1 MGALVYLQIQRNLY
15 SQKLTQGKMTMSQA
29 VDAIFAHNIL
39 AQYLQKRN
47 IPYLPYEDFYDVIRQ
62 FPAQM

>member
-29 VDAIFAHNIL
+29 VDTIFARDVS

>member
-29 VDAIFAHNIL
+29 VDTIFARDIL
-39 AQYLQKRN
+39 AQCLQKRN

>member
-29 VDAIFAHNIL
+29 VDAIFARDVL

>member
-1 MGALVYLQIQRNLY
+1 MGALVYVQIQRNLY

-39 AQYLQKRN
+39 AQCPQKRN
-47 IPYLPYEDFYDVIRQ
+47 MPYLSYKNFGDVIQQ
-62 FPAQM
+62 FPSQI

>member
-29 VDAIFAHNIL
+29 VDTIFARDVL

-47 IPYLPYEDFYDVIRQ
+47 IPYLLYEDFYDVIRQ

>member
-29 VDAIFAHNIL
+29 VDTIFARDVL

-47 IPYLPYEDFYDVIRQ
+47 IPHLPYEDFYDVIRQ